1 VNLPAQPVT
10 PVSAVFQSKWMMVV
24 AIAILAVG
32 IGLCLATANW
42 ALALVLLAL
51 PAVLIRPRDLCL
63 GAYAFLLPFDSLS
76 AVGPAGQT
84 LTSIVG
90 AGVALILLSTS
101 LLRKDLQ
108 KPPRQA
114 WWWVLFVG
122 WAVTTALWAISL
134 QASTG
139 RVFTAISLLL
149 FYLVVLSSNISRK
162 ELRTV
167 SMFAIA
173 GALIGAVYTAYQ
185 FFIVGVNY
193 HDEVRGSLM
202 SGTKVTDPNY
212 FAASLLLPLSLAI
225 TGFLTPR
232 RWLARMTW
240 LAVAGTLAFGILVT
254 MSRGAVLSM
263 IVLLMFYVFSKQVSR
278 RMTIPLI
285 AIFVALALAM
295 PSVFMKRIEGAA
307 ASGGAGRTK
316 VWRVGMVA
324 FEHYGVFGAGLN
336 NFSTAFE
343 EYVGSAPM
351 FNQTYSSGAHNTY
364 LEIAVETGSVGLIL
378 MLTAFVAQ
386 LRAAR
391 RRRQNVSKKEGS
403 TIVAYE
409 AACYSVLA
417 SAFFI
422 GIMWEKWFWMPF
434 ILLAVAVR
442 TSRDTPHTETR
453 ASGLKDN
460 VVMPLKGFAN
470 AARSRSPM
478 GVKSGRPAWS
488 HSEYR

>member
-1 VNLPAQPVT
+1 
-10 PVSAVFQSKWMMVV
+10 
-24 AIAILAVG
+24 
-32 IGLCLATANW
+32 
-42 ALALVLLAL
+42 
-51 PAVLIRPRDLCL
+51 
-63 GAYAFLLPFDSLS
+63 
-76 AVGPAGQT
+76 
-84 LTSIVG
+84 
-90 AGVALILLSTS
+90 
-101 LLRKDLQ
+101 
-108 KPPRQA
+108 
-114 WWWVLFVG
+114 
-122 WAVTTALWAISL
+122 
-134 QASTG
+134 
-139 RVFTAISLLL
+139 
-149 FYLVVLSSNISRK
+149 
-162 ELRTV
+162 
-167 SMFAIA
+167 
-173 GALIGAVYTAYQ
+173 
-185 FFIVGVNY
+185 
-193 HDEVRGSLM
+193 
-202 SGTKVTDPNY
+202 
-212 FAASLLLPLSLAI
+212 
-225 TGFLTPR
+225 
-232 RWLARMTW
+232 
-240 LAVAGTLAFGILVT
+240 
-254 MSRGAVLSM
+254 
-263 IVLLMFYVFSKQVSR
+263 LLMFYVFSKQVSR